1 MKNDTKVVVEEW
13 LNELIEELYPETKK
27 KLVRAL
33 KENSLDELNRDEEF
47 LFTFIKE
54 YEINYKDLPAN
65 IVK

>member
-27 KLVRAL
+27 KLLRAL

>member
-27 KLVRAL
+27 KLLRAL

-54 YEINYKDLPAN
+54 YEINYKSLPAN